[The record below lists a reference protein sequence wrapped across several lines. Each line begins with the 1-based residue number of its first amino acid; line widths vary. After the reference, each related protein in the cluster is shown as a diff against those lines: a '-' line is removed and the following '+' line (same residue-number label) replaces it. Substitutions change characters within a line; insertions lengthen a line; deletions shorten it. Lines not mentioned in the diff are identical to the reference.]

1 MTTLQIVDPFVNPEL
16 RVFQA
21 GAEDQEQVQELI
33 LQTARWLHSRGS
45 TQWGNLLQGKDDHNL
60 GGAIARG
67 EVITFRTSE
76 DHALAGAVILQ
87 QQPSAWDRKLWGLDD
102 ADSDGG
108 TSVYLHRLVVDRD
121 RTGKGLG
128 RELVQWIE
136 KGIRFTGKDRIRL
149 DCIAGN
155 DKLNQFYQQCGYT
168 YIGETGGYNI
178 FEKMLTEV
186 KEK

>member
-1 MTTLQIVDPFVNPEL
+1 MTTLQIVDPVVNPEL
-16 RVFQA
+16 RAFQA

-33 LQTARWLHSRGS
+33 LETARWLHSKGS
-45 TQWGNLLQGKDDHNL
+45 TQWGNLLKGKDDHNL
-60 GGAIARG
+60 GGAISRG
-67 EVITFRTSE
+67 EVIIFRTSE
-76 DHALAGAVILQ
+76 GHLLAGSMILQ
-87 QQPSAWDRKLWGLDD
+87 QQPSLWDRKLWGLNE
-102 ADSDGG
+102 ADSEPG
-108 TSVYLHRLVVDRD
+108 TAVYLHRLVVDRHN
-121 RTGKGLG
+121 TGKGLG

-155 DKLNQFYQQCGYT
+155 DKLSQFYRQCGYT

-186 KEK
+186 